1 MIKNNLKRI
10 ALIALFATAM
20 VSCKDK
26 NMEEEFDWSGNIS
39 GPKEYPMEVYKGYL
53 SGGGHFFGFSE
64 MGGFDNTGWGMAT
77 SGISPIHAP
86 VPDTL
91 VMTWR
96 SLVERKFYTGEW
108 ALPKEK
114 MKQLFKEGIVDPDTK
129 MKELYDLIQLGLAP
143 KGVIIVWLS
152 GTSGTQVEVG
162 RFQGHETTIDPKDAY
177 DNAKYMFEPD
187 YIDDMLANEM
197 IITPEIKEK
206 IKQDGYPL
214 PDVYDTYREK
224 YLWIPKV
231 ILPEGCKITTI
242 AINMCNGE
250 KEDIPL
256 SQKNRAI
263 PYGFQIFWENP
274 LEIDKTDE
282 EKTAQQYV
290 CRIAFTGDKKYWAK
304 YLEPYGDDGLP
315 LDFDKNEI
323 RTLLKDK
330 IDKNVPAVMVIKIDP
345 TQKEDNQWVTDFY
358 IEQSGQK
365 YPIKEINQDSGKY

>member
-10 ALIALFATAM
+10 SAIVLFAIAIG
-20 VSCKDK
+20 SCKDK
-26 NMEEEFDWSGNIS
+26 NMEEEFKWSGS
-39 GPKEYPMEVYKGYL
+39 VSAPKEYPMEVYQGSLYGERKGYHFDEM
-53 SGGGHFFGFSE
+53 SGGL
-64 MGGFDNTGWGMAT
+64 DNTGWGSAF
-77 SGISPIHAP
+77 SGMSAIHAP

-96 SLVERKFYTGEW
+96 SLVERKFYTGTW
-108 ALPKEK
+108 VLPKEK
-114 MKQLFKEGIVDPDTK
+114 MKQLFKDGIVDPDTK

-152 GTSGTQVEVG
+152 GTHGTQVEVC
-162 RFQGHETTIDPKDAY
+162 RFQGHETTIDPKEVY

-214 PDVYDTYREK
+214 VDVYDTYREK

-231 ILPEGCKITTI
+231 ILPEGCKITSI
-242 AINMCNGE
+242 VIGMCNGE
-250 KEDIPL
+250 KENIPL
-256 SQKNRAI
+256 SQKIRAI
-263 PYGFQIFWENP
+263 PYEFQIFWTNT
-274 LEIDKTDE
+274 LEIDKSRAD
-282 EKTAQQYV
+282 KAAQDYV
-290 CRIAFTGDKKYWAK
+290 CRIAFTEDQKYWAK
-304 YLEPYGDDGLP
+304 YLIGGDDQLP

-323 RTLLKDK
+323 RTLFKDK
-330 IDKNVPAVMVIKIDP
+330 IDKNVPAVIVVKIDP
-345 TQKEDNQWVTDFY
+345 TQNEDNEWVTDFY
-358 IEQSGQK
+358 IEQSGEK

>member
-1 MIKNNLKRI
+1 MVKNNLKRI

-26 NMEEEFDWSGNIS
+26 NMEEEFKWSGS
-39 GPKEYPMEVYKGYL
+39 VSAPKEYPMEVYQGSLYGGGKGYHFDEM
-53 SGGGHFFGFSE
+53 SGGL
-64 MGGFDNTGWGMAT
+64 DNTGWGSSF
-77 SGISPIHAP
+77 SGMSAIHAP

-96 SLVERKFYTGEW
+96 SLVERKFYTGTW

-114 MKQLFKEGIVDPDTK
+114 MKQLFKEGIADGYPFRVV
-129 MKELYDLIQLGLAP
+129 QLGLAP
-143 KGVIIVWLS
+143 KGVIIVWLF
-152 GTSGTQVEVG
+152 GSGTQVEVG

-224 YLWIPKV
+224 YLWIPKI
-231 ILPEGCKITTI
+231 ILPEGCKITSI
-242 AINMCNGE
+242 SINMCNGE

-256 SQKNRAI
+256 SHKNRAI
-263 PYGFQIFWENP
+263 PYEFQIFWTNT
-274 LEIDKTDE
+274 LETDKSRVD
-282 EKTAQQYV
+282 KTAQEYV

-304 YLEPYGDDGLP
+304 YLIGGDDELP

-323 RTLLKDK
+323 RTLFKDK
-330 IDKNVPAVMVIKIDP
+330 IDKNVPAEMVVKIDP
-345 TQKEDNQWVTDFY
+345 TKEVKTERVTDLY
-358 IEQSGQK
+358 LEQAGKQ
-365 YPIKEINQDSGKY
+365 YPIKEAVTRTGKY

>member
-10 ALIALFATAM
+10 ALIALFASAM

-77 SGISPIHAP
+77 SGMPPIHAP
-86 VPDTL
+86 MPDTL

-114 MKQLFKEGIVDPDTK
+114 MKQLFKEGIADGYPFRVVQ
-129 MKELYDLIQLGLAP
+129 IGLAP
-143 KGVIIVWLS
+143 KGVIIVWLF
-152 GTSGTQVEVG
+152 GSGTQVEVG
-162 RFQGHETTIDPKDAY
+162 RFQGHETTIDPKEVY
-177 DNAKYMFEPD
+177 DNAKYMFEAN
-187 YIDDMLANEM
+187 YIDDVLTNEM

-231 ILPEGCKITTI
+231 ILPEGCKITSI

-263 PYGFQIFWENP
+263 PYEFQIFWTNT
-274 LEIDKTDE
+274 LEIDKSSSD
-282 EKTAQQYV
+282 KTAQEYV
-290 CRIAFTGDKKYWAK
+290 CRIAFTGDQKYWAK
-304 YLEPYGDDGLP
+304 YLEADGDDELP

-323 RTLLKDK
+323 RTLFKDK

-345 TQKEDNQWVTDFY
+345 TIQVKAERVTSLY
-358 IEQSGQK
+358 LEQAGKQ
-365 YPIKEINQDSGKY
+365 YPIKEMVTRTGKY